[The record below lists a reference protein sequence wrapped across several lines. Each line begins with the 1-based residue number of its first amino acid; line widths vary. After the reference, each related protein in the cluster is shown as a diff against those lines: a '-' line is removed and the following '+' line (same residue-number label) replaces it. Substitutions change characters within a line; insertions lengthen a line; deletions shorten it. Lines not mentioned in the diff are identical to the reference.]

1 MTRYPTD
8 AEIFARVSPI
18 ELARSWGVR
27 FTERT
32 NGAWHECRA
41 LDRDDERPS
50 AGVHAETGA
59 YHDLGPGDGCRF
71 WDIAVRLGVFSAW
84 EDARDDVARSV
95 GLLTDDDP
103 RWNPTRPAPPAP
115 RPEKNEPASKRRPA
129 PVFPTAE
136 AAANDLLRFLRSH
149 GGRERTKGFAPDD
162 GPPKVY
168 RYPGAGGEEI
178 GAVCRIDGTKGDGT
192 RSKSIAHL
200 RRDPAGWTRRAMTPP
215 RPLYRLPELIASA
228 DTVRG
233 DRIVLV
239 VEGEKAA
246 DAVATLIDD
255 LAGCGI
261 TPAIAVT
268 TNPGGASAVTK
279 ADWSPLAGRRVLVW
293 PDHDEAGRKWRD
305 GVTAILAGL
314 DPPARVKWIDP
325 VRLWPDMPDK
335 GDAFDWTE
343 ARDAVPAED
352 LIDAVIGARVT
363 PPHGGPA

>member
-27 FTERT
+27 FTGRT

-71 WDIAVRLGVFSAW
+71 WDIAVRLGVFPTW
-84 EDARDDVARSV
+84 EDAREDAARSV
-95 GLLTDDDP
+95 GLLTDGDS
-103 RWNPTRPAPPAP
+103 RRNPARPSPPTF
-115 RPEKNEPASKRRPA
+115 RPEKNEPARDRRLA

-136 AAANDLLRFLRSH
+136 AAANDLLRFFRSP
-149 GGRERTKGFAPDD
+149 GGRERTKRFTPED
-162 GPPKVY
+162 GPPKVF
-168 RYPGAGGEEI
+168 RYPGADGKAV

-200 RRDPAGWTRRAMTPP
+200 RRDPDGWTRRAMTSP

-233 DRIVLV
+233 DRIVVV

-246 DAVATLIDD
+246 DAVATLID
-255 LAGCGI
+255 
-261 TPAIAVT
+261 
-268 TNPGGASAVTK
+268 
-279 ADWSPLAGRRVLVW
+279 
-293 PDHDEAGRKWRD
+293 
-305 GVTAILAGL
+305 
-314 DPPARVKWIDP
+314 
-325 VRLWPDMPDK
+325 
-335 GDAFDWTE
+335 
-343 ARDAVPAED
+343 
-352 LIDAVIGARVT
+352 
-363 PPHGGPA
+363 